1 MIQILSKLII
11 YHFLITILNFNLIL
25 SSSEIISYS
34 QMRDCFHIAF
44 RDFLE
49 LCIAIHCMPE
59 GFLWSAKLNNY
70 QVGLL
75 GTVSSFCVIYKN
87 V

>member
-1 MIQILSKLII
+1 
-11 YHFLITILNFNLIL
+11 
-25 SSSEIISYS
+25 
-34 QMRDCFHIAF
+34 MRDCFHIAF